1 MGWFNKLKTAKK
13 VTDTVPNLS
22 SPWNWILGIV
32 NIILP
37 GIVSSSTLCIGI
49 GTLIGAIMCKS
60 NGLTYLFG
68 VLQLLLSVILIG
80 WLWSILWGIF
90 MIDRKTMKTA
100 VKKGVEIST
109 K

>member
-1 MGWFNKLKTAKK
+1 
-13 VTDTVPNLS
+13 
-22 SPWNWILGIV
+22 
-32 NIILP
+32 
-37 GIVSSSTLCIGI
+37 
-49 GTLIGAIMCKS
+49 MCKS